1 MNKLKSKLTL
11 PWLTK
16 VPQKPLLVF
25 DGECGFCRRLAS
37 KWYEKTG
44 EQIDFVPYNE
54 ISDNYRH
61 TSIEEFK
68 KEIKLIYPEG
78 RVYGGA
84 AAVFKV
90 IEHTKSPLRA
100 LIWIYNHTR
109 AFDPIWEW
117 VYKIVAR
124 KRGWIRFVTRG

>member
-1 MNKLKSKLTL
+1 MEAK
-11 PWLTK
+11 
-16 VPQKPLLVF
+16 QKPLLVF

-37 KWYEKTG
+37 KWREKTG

-54 ISDNYRH
+54 IPGNVRH
-61 TSIEEFK
+61 ISIEEFK

-84 AAVFKV
+84 DAAFRVV
-90 IEHTKSPLRA
+90 EHTNSPLKVLSWFYRH
-100 LIWIYNHTR
+100 IPF
-109 AFDPIWEW
+109 FDSVSEW

-124 KRGWIRFVTRG
+124 NRGRKFFATRG